1 MTDIL
6 SSRPFYTTFVTP
18 LDASI
23 PSKIQSNPKF
33 WPYFKD
39 VIGAVDGCHIPISPP
54 AIEPLRIE
62 TAKVFFLK
70 TVSSYAGLILT
81 SSIHF
86 VDGKDQHQTFR
97 CMKKRL
103 LVV

>member
-1 MTDIL
+1 MSL
-6 SSRPFYTTFVTP
+6 GLLMVVTSQY
-18 LDASI
+18 L
-23 PSKIQSNPKF
+23 
-33 WPYFKD
+33 
-39 VIGAVDGCHIPISPP
+39 HP
-54 AIEPLRIE
+54 AIEPLCIE

-86 VDGKDQHQTFR
+86 ADGKDQHRTFG